1 MCPLDITEENL
12 TLEVRLNEL
21 FTDELG
27 DMALVKRNPQ
37 FVDFQNEK

>member
-1 MCPLDITEENL
+1 MCPLDITEEYL

-21 FTDELG
+21 FTDG
-27 DMALVKRNPQ
+27 FDMALVERNLQ